1 MDNIAWQPIGGHD
14 LEKCSAFSIFAAK
27 KTHGKCNFM
36 MIKRS
41 IGSQAT
47 NNIVRMDLRIRAEIS
62 ESFEESKKLDKVEIK
77 DDLRFEIGFNE
88 AC

>member
-1 MDNIAWQPIGGHD
+1 
-14 LEKCSAFSIFAAK
+14 
-27 KTHGKCNFM
+27 M

-62 ESFEESKKLDKVEIK
+62 ESFEESKTLDKVEIK
-77 DDLRFEIGFNE
+77 DGLRFEIGFNE
-88 AC
+88 PVNCLFLQSHFCHI

>member
-1 MDNIAWQPIGGHD
+1 
-14 LEKCSAFSIFAAK
+14 
-27 KTHGKCNFM
+27 

-88 AC
+88 PTFVTSDWNWLEKGCKKVASIFCLY